1 MVGSRATRSREPG
14 QGRKAAAVSGVP
26 GAPRECPAGASYRE
40 SAGRSWVQDGAR
52 GPLSIWW
59 GESGA
64 PGGTRSYLSLAPLFV
79 GQGFLGACRS
89 ASKSSTERDPI
100 LAPDGL
106 PQRDLVRASGDS
118 CRSVRWRDGAR
129 SYPRR
134 LIRSERVRYEPVVA
148 ERINHAALP

>member
-100 LAPDGL
+100 LAPDGFS
-106 PQRDLVRASGDS
+106 PTRSRSGIK
-118 CRSVRWRDGAR
+118 SVVALYGAR